1 MLTLSDAHIH
11 LSPFAE
17 DFLAHH
23 AVPSVISCA
32 TPEECAHAEALA
44 SQHAHIFCSYGI
56 HPWHAAE
63 TSWEAILPWLEKAT
77 LIGEIGMDN
86 VWCDTDLALQRE
98 VFERQVAFA
107 AAHHKP
113 VVLHTKGME
122 REIYEIIRRYPNTYH
137 VHWYAA
143 DHHLDDYLALG
154 CYMSVGPFPTLDENV
169 AAVAMRT
176 PRERLLI
183 ETDGIDAVRWAC
195 GEDVDDSRY
204 PDVLRRIAGEI
215 AALRGEDEA
224 AILACTHDNL
234 LTFVHSGDA

>member
-23 AVPSVISCA
+23 AVPSVISCT

-63 TSWEAILPWLEKAT
+63 TSWEAMLPWLEKAT

-154 CYMSVGPFPTLDENV
+154 CYMSIGPFPTLDENV
-169 AAVAMRT
+169 AAVSMRT

-183 ETDGIDAVRWAC
+183 ETDGIDAVRWAT
-195 GEDVDDSRY
+195 GRDVSEDDY
-204 PDVLRRIAGEI
+204 PATLVQIASEIAEIRHLTTEDVLRQTR
-215 AALRGEDEA
+215 
-224 AILACTHDNL
+224 DNL
-234 LTFVHSGDA
+234 WRFIHSC

>member
-63 TSWEAILPWLEKAT
+63 TSWEAMLPWLEKAT

-143 DHHLDDYLALG
+143 DHHLDDYLALD

-169 AAVAMRT
+169 AAVATRT

-183 ETDGIDAVRWAC
+183 ETDGIDAVRWAT
-195 GEDVDDSRY
+195 GRDVSEDDY
-204 PDVLRRIAGEI
+204 PATLVQIASEIAEIRHLTTEDVLRQTR
-215 AALRGEDEA
+215 
-224 AILACTHDNL
+224 DNL
-234 LTFVHSGDA
+234 WRFIHSC